1 MDRPFAIARH
11 GKLARRKGRKMTDR
25 ESILQALFA
34 LLKTITDATVLR
46 NEALPEK
53 IPDGGL
59 IILRD
64 GDPGEPETLLSPL
77 SYYWQHRAL
86 VEAVVQKGDQAAR
99 DLALDGLYRKISLAI
114 AGDRTLGGLCDR
126 VMPQAPDSNV
136 LAVEGSP
143 QIKGAIIPIEL
154 IYVTTDPLG

>member
-1 MDRPFAIARH
+1 
-11 GKLARRKGRKMTDR
+11 MTNR

-34 LLKTITDATVLR
+34 LLQTITDVTVLR

-86 VEAVVQKGDQAAR
+86 VEAIVQKGDQATR
-99 DLALDGLYRKISLAI
+99 DLALDTLYRKISLAI
-114 AGDRTLGGLCDR
+114 ASDRTLGGLCDW
-126 VMPQAPDSNV
+126 VEAEAPRPVD
-136 LAVEGSP
+136 LPVEGAASL
-143 QIKGAIIPIEL
+143 KAAVIPVVL
-154 IYVTTDPLG
+154 HYSTADPLG

>member
-1 MDRPFAIARH
+1 VTA
-11 GKLARRKGRKMTDR
+11 T
-25 ESILQALFA
+25 QVN
-34 LLKTITDATVLR
+34 LKR
-46 NEALPEK
+46 CS
-53 IPDGGL
+53 
-59 IILRD
+59 RQ
-64 GDPGEPETLLSPL
+64 L

-126 VMPQAPDSNV
+126 ITPQAPDTNV

-143 QIKGAIIPIEL
+143 QIKGAIIPHRAYL
-154 IYVTTDPLG
+154 RHRRSQSLG

>member
-1 MDRPFAIARH
+1 
-11 GKLARRKGRKMTDR
+11 MTDR
-25 ESILQALFA
+25 EAIMQALFT
-34 LLKTITDATVLR
+34 LLQTITDVTVLR
-46 NEALPEK
+46 NENVPEK
-53 IPDGGL
+53 IPSGGL

-86 VEAVVQKGDQAAR
+86 VEAIVQKGDQAAR
-99 DLALDGLYRKISLAI
+99 DLALDTLYRKIALAI
-114 AGDRTLGGLCDR
+114 VGDRTLGGLCDR
-126 VMPQAPDSNV
+126 ITPQAPDTNV

-154 IYVTTDPLG
+154 IYVTADPLG

>member
-1 MDRPFAIARH
+1 
-11 GKLARRKGRKMTDR
+11 
-25 ESILQALFA
+25 
-34 LLKTITDATVLR
+34 
-46 NEALPEK
+46 LPEK

-64 GDPGEPETLLSPL
+64 GDPGEPETLLSPV

-86 VEAVVQKGDQAAR
+86 VEARCAKRRSGRAR
-99 DLALDGLYRKISLAI
+99 SRARRLYPQNFLAI

-126 VMPQAPDSNV
+126 ITPQAPDTNV

-154 IYVTTDPLG
+154 IYVTADPLG

>member
-1 MDRPFAIARH
+1 
-11 GKLARRKGRKMTDR
+11 MTDR

-34 LLKTITDATVLR
+34 LLQTITDVSVLR
-46 NEALPEK
+46 NEAVPEK
-53 IPDGGL
+53 IPSGAL

-86 VEAVVQKGDQAAR
+86 VEAIVQKGDQATR
-99 DLALDGLYRKISLAI
+99 DLALDTLYRKISLAI
-114 AGDRTLGGLCDR
+114 ASDRTLGGFCDR
-126 VMPQAPDSNV
+126 VTPQAPDSNV
-136 LAVEGSP
+136 LAVDGSP

>member
-1 MDRPFAIARH
+1 
-11 GKLARRKGRKMTDR
+11 MTDR
-25 ESILQALFA
+25 EAILQALFT
-34 LLKTITDATVLR
+34 LLQTITDVTVLR
-46 NEALPEK
+46 NEAVPEK
-53 IPDGGL
+53 IPSGGL

-86 VEAVVQKGDQAAR
+86 VEAIVQKGDQAAR
-99 DLALDGLYRKISLAI
+99 DLALDTLYRKIALAI

-126 VMPQAPDSNV
+126 ITPQGPDSNV

-154 IYVTTDPLG
+154 IYVTADPLG

>member
-1 MDRPFAIARH
+1 
-11 GKLARRKGRKMTDR
+11 MTDR
-25 ESILQALFA
+25 ETILQALFA
-34 LLKTITDATVLR
+34 LLKTIDDATILR
-46 NEALPEK
+46 NEVLPER

-99 DLALDGLYRKISLAI
+99 DLALDRLYRKIASAI
-114 AGDRTLGGLCDR
+114 ADDRTLGGLCDR
-126 VMPQAPDSNV
+126 ATPQAPDSNT

-154 IYVTTDPLG
+154 IYVTADPLG

>member
-1 MDRPFAIARH
+1 
-11 GKLARRKGRKMTDR
+11 MTDR

-34 LLKTITDATVLR
+34 LLQSITDVTVLR

-64 GDPGEPETLLSPL
+64 VDPGEPETLLSPL

-99 DLALDGLYRKISLAI
+99 DLALDTLYRKIALAI
-114 AGDRTLGGLCDR
+114 ASDRTLGGLCDR
-126 VMPQAPDSNV
+126 ITPQAPDSNV
-136 LAVEGSP
+136 LAVEGSS
-143 QIKGAIIPIEL
+143 QIKGAIIPIEF

>member
-1 MDRPFAIARH
+1 
-11 GKLARRKGRKMTDR
+11 MTDR
-25 ESILQALFA
+25 EAILQALFA
-34 LLKTITDATVLR
+34 LLQTITDVTVLR
-46 NEALPEK
+46 NEAVPEK
-53 IPDGGL
+53 ILSGGL

-86 VEAVVQKGDQAAR
+86 AEAIVQKGDQAAR
-99 DLALDGLYRKISLAI
+99 DLALDTLYRKIALAI
-114 AGDRTLGGLCDR
+114 ASDRTLGGLCDR
-126 VMPQAPDSNV
+126 ITPQAPDSNV

>member
-1 MDRPFAIARH
+1 
-11 GKLARRKGRKMTDR
+11 MTDR
-25 ESILQALFA
+25 EAILQALFT
-34 LLKTITDATVLR
+34 LLQTITDVTVLR
-46 NEALPEK
+46 NENVPEK
-53 IPDGGL
+53 IPSGGL

-86 VEAVVQKGDQAAR
+86 IEAIVQKGDQAAR

-126 VMPQAPDSNV
+126 ITPQAPDSNV

-154 IYVTTDPLG
+154 IYVTADPLG

>member
-1 MDRPFAIARH
+1 
-11 GKLARRKGRKMTDR
+11 MTDR
-25 ESILQALFA
+25 EAILQALFT
-34 LLKTITDATVLR
+34 LLQTITDVTVLR
-46 NEALPEK
+46 NENVPEK
-53 IPDGGL
+53 IPSGGL

-86 VEAVVQKGDQAAR
+86 IEAIVQKGDQAAR

-126 VMPQAPDSNV
+126 ITPQAADTNV
-136 LAVEGSP
+136 LAIEGSP

-154 IYVTTDPLG
+154 IYVTADPLG

>member
-1 MDRPFAIARH
+1 
-11 GKLARRKGRKMTDR
+11 MTDR
-25 ESILQALFA
+25 ETILQALFT
-34 LLKTITDATVLR
+34 LLQTITDATVLR
-46 NEALPEK
+46 NEILPEK
-53 IPDGGL
+53 VPDGGL

-64 GDPGEPETLLSPL
+64 GDPGDPETLLSPL

-126 VMPQAPDSNV
+126 VTPQAPDSNV

-143 QIKGAIIPIEL
+143 QIKGAIIPVEL
-154 IYVTTDPLG
+154 IYVTADPLG